1 MSFTFRPVDPLTDAP
16 LLHSWVSRPYARF
29 WGMVSSTVQDV
40 VEEYSRIAAS
50 GHHQAFLGL
59 DGGVPAFLME
69 RYQPGESPLADVYEV
84 QPGDIGMHLLVA
96 PPFGEPQPGF
106 TTTVMQSVMSQL
118 FEDPQTERVVVEPD
132 ARNHKIHV
140 LNERVGF
147 RPERVVIL
155 PALPAPEGSP
165 AETHK
170 EALLSFCTRTGFLAT
185 LTPEPAATEPAY
197 VPAGENR

>member
-1 MSFTFRPVDPLTDAP
+1 MSFTFRPVDPVADAP
-16 LLHSWVSRPYARF
+16 LLHSWVSQPYARF
-29 WGMVSSTVQDV
+29 WGMLSSTVDDI

-84 QPGDIGMHLLVA
+84 QPGDTGMHLLVA
-96 PPFGEPQPGF
+96 PPSGESQAGF
-106 TTTVMQSVMSQL
+106 TTAVMQSVMSLL
-118 FEDPQTERVVVEPD
+118 FEDPRTERIVVEPD

-155 PALPAPEGSP
+155 PALPTPEGSP
-165 AETHK
+165 AESHK
-170 EALLSFCTRTGFLAT
+170 EALLSFCTRADFLAT
-185 LTPEPAATEPAY
+185 LTPVLASTHPATD
-197 VPAGENR
+197 PAGESR

>member
-1 MSFTFRPVDPLTDAP
+1 MSFTFRPVDPVADAL

-29 WGMVSSTVQDV
+29 WGMLSSTVQEV
-40 VEEYSRIAAS
+40 VEEYSRIAES

-69 RYQPGESPLADVYEV
+69 RYQPGESPLAVVYEV
-84 QPGDIGMHLLVA
+84 QSGDVGMHLLVA
-96 PPFGEPQPGF
+96 PPDGDPQPGF
-106 TTTVMQSVMSQL
+106 TTAVMQAVMATL
-118 FEDPQTERVVVEPD
+118 FEDPQVERVVVEPD

-147 RPERVVIL
+147 RPGRVVTL
-155 PALPAPEGSP
+155 PALPAPENSP

-170 EALLSFCTRTGFLAT
+170 EALLSFCTRADFLAT
-185 LTPEPAATEPAY
+185 LTPVLAADRPDSKT
-197 VPAGENR
+197 AGESR